1 MASAA
6 PHVDD
11 DNPWPGLDSYSEAA
25 QKWFHGRD
33 TDSAE
38 LLRLIRQSPFV
49 MLYGKSG
56 LGKSSMLKAGVFPAL
71 REARFL
77 PVYLRLDYTE
87 GAEPP
92 LQQALNRLLQET
104 QANGIA
110 APPPEPGEGLW
121 AYLQRRERP
130 LWTADNFPITPVLV
144 FDQFEEVFS
153 RGGSPAH
160 IKAVLD
166 ALADLVGD
174 RLTRELVDNP
184 EAMQRL
190 HTQSQRYRVVLSFRS
205 DFLAEVES
213 WQRSASLPKHE
224 ALHLKAMTRAT
235 AIDAVAKAGAAVLE
249 PGVAEKIVDFVLE
262 RDESGG
268 RASEV
273 EPVLLSL
280 CCFQLNNRRQR
291 PARIDAELLGKVGKD
306 ILVDFYDEALE
317 GMPPRVSVF
326 IEDNL
331 IQGGRYRSTFPRD
344 EALASGALQARE
356 LEALTQRRLLRVD
369 PQGDVPR
376 IELIHDRLVAIVRD
390 AREKR
395 LALARQQA
403 EREQAAKDAEE
414 RRQRELW
421 QQTLRSRNRMRWALG
436 ALALLAVGLAYF
448 VNDARREADRANEA
462 NRIAQAEEARANEQ
476 AERASTLARE
486 AEEKA
491 ELARQSEEAANL
503 SAAVISVQAAALA
516 REKQRAD
523 EQRMR
528 AEAAA
533 QEARDSR
540 NRAEAL
546 RLAVEAQSMLAG
558 TREGDDTRAVQQ
570 LLASRALLPGP
581 ETEAALFEAAV
592 ARQHLRR
599 LQPWVI
605 EQPAAVVGLAISPDS
620 RWLAIGHRD
629 GSLSLRPLNDP
640 RAAPQRIAGA
650 HATAAAGASAPFVR
664 TLVFSPD
671 GRWLYS
677 AGADGKLRRWRTQP
691 LQADGAPVD
700 GHDGPV
706 YGLALSADGRQLA
719 SAGRD
724 GKVNLWDANS
734 LQLLAKSSRLA
745 PDLPNGSPDPV
756 TPFAVAWRPDV
767 PTQLAVATT
776 RRSAGGAHVAI
787 VDTPSMSLHKDSYR
801 AHSEDTIHVAFSPK
815 GRFAASGSRDNTVRV
830 RDLTRPTG
838 EPGASV
844 RIDGHQGDV
853 WNVAVSPDGRWVASG
868 SADSTVRLW
877 RAGSDEAIGLP
888 FYGHTQGVPAV
899 VFSPD
904 GQWLVSGSLDGTV
917 RQWPVRLAAPPGS
930 IEQAPGGHGSARL
943 LMARDGHLSVGLPAD
958 EKAPLHVLDDQ
969 RGIAFDLPLPPAP
982 ASLPAPAVSCP
993 TSGPVDVSLAG
1004 AGPASAVRRP
1014 TAMALTRDGAW
1025 LALGYA
1031 DGSVQRWDLAARR
1044 LIEPLWRPSGCALRA
1059 LAWSHDGRR
1068 LGVADRAGQLLLLDD
1083 SGRLLAAAGS
1093 PVLRVLP
1100 GAQVLALN
1108 ADGTR
1113 MAVSGLDI
1121 ERGDRPWLRLLEPGK
1136 AGMLEFSGKL
1146 QSDSALAFSGDAQ
1159 WLFSGSRSG
1168 KVRLWNARTGQPV
1181 SKPLDAHGAEVT
1193 AVVAL
1198 ADDSGFA
1205 SAAPGSF
1212 VRSWPTQ
1219 PGHWAALLCAKL
1231 EANPSRKQWREW
1243 VAAGIDYR
1251 CACPGLPIA
1260 ADEPGGRPAPSCPR
1274 S

>member
-33 TDSAE
+33 ADSAE

-92 LQQALNRLLQET
+92 LQQALGRLLQET
-104 QANGIA
+104 QAHGIA

-121 AYLQRRERP
+121 AYLQRRDRP

-160 IKAVLD
+160 VKAMLD

-224 ALHLKAMTRAT
+224 ALHLKAMNRAT

-306 ILVDFYDEALE
+306 ILVDFYEEALD

-344 EALASGALQARE
+344 EALASGALQAKE

-390 AREKR
+390 ARDKR
-395 LALARQQA
+395 QALARQQA

-421 QQTLRSRNRMRWALG
+421 EQTLRSRNRMRWALA

-448 VNDARREADRANEA
+448 VNDAQREADRANDA
-462 NRIAQAEEARANEQ
+462 SRLAEDESARANFE
-476 AERASTLARE
+476 AERSKKLARD
-486 AEEKA
+486 AEQKA
-491 ELARQSEEAANL
+491 ELATAARAEAEDYANEVRQKAEEL
-503 SAAVISVQAAALA
+503 AL
-516 REKQRAD
+516 EKARAD
-523 EQRMR
+523 
-528 AEAAA
+528 AAA
-533 QEARDSR
+533 QEARDAR
-540 NRAEAL
+540 LRAEAL
-546 RLAVEAQSMLAG
+546 RLVVEAQSMLAG

-570 LLASRALLPGP
+570 LLASRALLPGA
-581 ETEAALFEAAV
+581 ETETALFEAAV
-592 ARQHLRR
+592 SRQHLRR

-605 EQPAAVVGLAISPDS
+605 EQPAAVVGLAISADS

-629 GSLSLRPLNDP
+629 GSLSLRPLND
-640 RAAPQRIAGA
+640 RQAAAQRIAAA
-650 HATAAAGASAPFVR
+650 HATAAPGVSAPFVR

-691 LQADGAPVD
+691 LQADGAAAD

-706 YGLALSADGRQLA
+706 YGLALSADGRRLA
-719 SAGRD
+719 SGGRD
-724 GKVNLWDANS
+724 GRLRLWDAAS
-734 LQLLAKSSRLA
+734 LQPLGA
-745 PDLPNGSPDPV
+745 PITIPENPGPV
-756 TPFAVAWRPDV
+756 WAVAWRPDV
-767 PTQLAVATT
+767 PKLVAAATA
-776 RRSAGGAHVAI
+776 RRQQGGAHIAF
-787 VDTPSMSLHKDSYR
+787 VDTQTMSVRGDGYR
-801 AHSEDTIHVAFSPK
+801 AHSEDTMHLAFSPK

-830 RDLTRPTG
+830 RDLTRPPG

-853 WNVAVSPDGRWVASG
+853 WNVAVSPDGRWVASA

-877 RAGSDEAIGLP
+877 RAGGDEAIGLP
-888 FYGHTQGVPAV
+888 LLGHTQGVPAV

-917 RQWPVRLAAPPGS
+917 RQWPVQLAAPPGS

-943 LMARDGHLSVGLPAD
+943 LIARDGHLSVGLPAD
-958 EKAPLHVLDDQ
+958 EKAPLQVLDDQ
-969 RGIAFDLPLPPAP
+969 RGIAFDLALPAAP
-982 ASLPAPAVSCP
+982 DSLPAPAVACP
-993 TSGPVDVSLAG
+993 INGPADSSLAG
-1004 AGPASAVRRP
+1004 AGPVSTARRP
-1014 TAMALTRDGAW
+1014 TAMALTRDGAL

-1044 LIEPLWRPSGCALRA
+1044 PVEPLWRPSGCGLRA
-1059 LAWSHDGRR
+1059 LGWSHDGRR
-1068 LGVADRAGQLLLLDD
+1068 LGVVDRAGQVLLLDD
-1083 SGRLLAAAGS
+1083 AGRPLAPAGS
-1093 PVLRVLP
+1093 PVVRTLP
-1100 GAQVLALN
+1100 GAQLLALN
-1108 ADGTR
+1108 ADGSR
-1113 MAVSGLDI
+1113 VAVSGMDN
-1121 ERGDRPWLRLLEPGK
+1121 ERGDRPWMRLLEPGK
-1136 AGMLEFSGKL
+1136 PSMLEFSGKL
-1146 QSDSALAFSGDAQ
+1146 QSDSALAFSNDGQ
-1159 WLFSGSRSG
+1159 WLFSGGRGG
-1168 KVRLWNARTGQPV
+1168 KVRLWSVRTGQPV

-1205 SAAPGSF
+1205 SAAPGAF
-1212 VRSWPTQ
+1212 VRHWPTQ
-1219 PGHWAALLCAKL
+1219 PRQWAGLLCAKL

-1260 ADEPGGRPAPSCPR
+1260 ADDPGGRPAASCPR
-1274 S
+1274 P